1 MLGGSISNEE
11 DPTIINQGDDSDDDY
26 ALGTLEKSHDKQR
39 KKHNKNNN
47 NNDDDDD
54 DDGGYDNIEGE
65 ALLRAI
71 EENPS
76 LVVQHPELADTINKS
91 KAAELKEQGNRAFI
105 AKDYQYASD
114 IFTQCIALDPGNE
127 VYYSNR
133 AAALM
138 KLTGRLNEALK
149 DAQQAVTLATGWAKA
164 WVRCGECHFLLR
176 NYVEAEETYR
186 RAMKLE
192 PDNNSIQEGL
202 MRVVKAAKEEEELGK
217 HVFKMKKRG
226 GGGGGDGGE
235 GGKVKNGDQGG
246 GGSKGIHK
254 KALLSFGDDED
265 EEGVM

>member
-11 DPTIINQGDDSDDDY
+11 DPTITNQGDDSDD
-26 ALGTLEKSHDKQR
+26 ALGTMKKSPHDQQR
-39 KKHNKNNN
+39 KKHHKKNNN
-47 NNDDDDD
+47 N

-91 KAAELKEQGNRAFI
+91 KAAVLKEQGNRAFI
-105 AKDYQYASD
+105 AKDYQHASD
-114 IFTQCIALDPGNE
+114 IFTQCIRLDPGNE

-164 WVRCGECHFLLR
+164 WVRCGECHFLLG

-202 MRVVKAAKEEEELGK
+202 ARVMKAAKEEEESGK

-226 GGGGGDGGE
+226 EGGDGGE
-235 GGKVKNGDQGG
+235 DGKVKNGDQRGG
-246 GGSKGIHK
+246 GIKGVKK